1 MTEMTPEERTRIRH
15 SMGGFAEL
23 VDLALSHEARIRAL
37 EDAATPQPEPD
48 PEEKP
53 AEDVPTDSGLV

>member
-23 VDLALSHEARIRAL
+23 VDLAISHEARIRAL
-37 EDAATPQPEPD
+37 EDAAKPEPA
-48 PEEKP
+48 PETKHEP
-53 AEDVPTDSGLV
+53 EDVPTDSGLV